1 MKIEKGINELREQIF
16 KQSSQIMH
24 LEKVVHKQEREL
36 DGKNCIIQS
45 LISKLQKNIGTT
57 SANRTQSDKNIDQP
71 YIFKKMGDLEA
82 KVKILT
88 NQFQ

>member
-45 LISKLQKNIGTT
+45 LIAKLQKNIGTI
-57 SANRTQSDKNIDQP
+57 SPSRTQNDKNMDQP
-71 YIFKKMGDLEA
+71 FIIKKMGDL
-82 KVKILT
+82 
-88 NQFQ
+88 

>member
-45 LISKLQKNIGTT
+45 LISKLQKNIGTI
-57 SANRTQSDKNIDQP
+57 SANRTQMDKNIDQP

>member
-45 LISKLQKNIGTT
+45 LIAKLQKNIGIPP
-57 SANRTQSDKNIDQP
+57 SRTPNDKNIDQP
-71 YIFKKMGDLEA
+71 FIIKKMGDL
-82 KVKILT
+82 
-88 NQFQ
+88 